1 MGIGRRR
8 NGTFYCVCDFD
19 GCNHVTELNAKD
31 FYEASAEARRLGF
44 RLRKNKDG
52 RWVNFCTKFC
62 EDCYFMEPKVII
74 RKTGSTCTT
83 S

>member
-1 MGIGRRR
+1 MGIGKRCD
-8 NGTFYCVCDFD
+8 GSFYCVCDFD
-19 GCNHVTELNAKD
+19 ECNNKVELSAKE
-31 FYEASAEARRLGF
+31 FYEASAEAKRLGF

-62 EDCYFMEPKVII
+62 EDCYFMEPII
-74 RKTGSTCTT
+74 IRRKTGSTCTT